1 MTRSLK
7 NKLSLAAAVG
17 SLFFEYRGKRKLALG
32 LSLLAAGLQWDPTP
46 EQKQKALD
54 FVAKVLPET
63 EPTVTEGENLS
74 SAEISSAVS
83 SSRLMH

>member
-17 SLFFEYRGKRKLALG
+17 SLFFEYRGKRTLALG
-32 LSLLAAGLQWDPTP
+32 LGLLAAGLQWDPTP
-46 EQKQKALD
+46 EQKQKAMDLMS
-54 FVAKVLPET
+54 KVLPPQ
-63 EPTVTEGENLS
+63 EPSTTEGEELS
-74 SAEISSAVS
+74 SAEIHSAVS